1 MGKYNFK
8 NLIENEKLYG
18 IIHLEIWAV
27 IRLLRKET
35 IKMALVTTT
44 EMFKKAYDG
53 GYAIGAFNVNNME
66 IVQGITEAC
75 REEKSPVI
83 LQVSKGARAYA
94 NHTYLVKLV
103 EAAVLECP
111 DIPVALHLDHGDS
124 FETCKSCIDGGFTSV
139 MIDASSKSFEE
150 NIEITRKV
158 VEYAHDHG
166 VVVEAELGSLAGIED
181 EVNVSKE
188 CASYTRPEEVEEFV
202 TRTGCDSLAIAIGTS
217 HGAYKFTPEQCTV
230 NEQGILVPPAL
241 RFDVLEEVTKRLPGF
256 PIVLHGSSSVP
267 QDYVKMVNA
276 NGGKMPN
283 AIGVPEEQLRKA
295 ASLSVCKINIDSDLR
310 LAMTGTI
317 RQFFNDQPSK
327 FDPREYLKPARAN
340 IKELVRH
347 KLVDVLGC
355 AGKA

>member
-1 MGKYNFK
+1 
-8 NLIENEKLYG
+8 
-18 IIHLEIWAV
+18 
-27 IRLLRKET
+27 
-35 IKMALVTTT
+35 MALVTTT
-44 EMFKKAYDG
+44 EMFRKAYDG
-53 GYAIGAFNVNNME
+53 GYAVGAFNVNNME
-66 IVQGITEAC
+66 IVQAITEAC
-75 REEKSPVI
+75 REENAPVI

-111 DIPVALHLDHGDS
+111 NIPIALHLDHGDS
-124 FETCKSCIDGGFTSV
+124 YELCKSCIDGGFTSV

-150 NIEITRKV
+150 NIALTKKV

-181 EVNVSKE
+181 EVNVSAE
-188 CASYTRPEEVEEFV
+188 HASYTRPEEVEEFV
-202 TRTGCDSLAIAIGTS
+202 SRTGCDSLAIAIGTS
-217 HGAYKFTPEQCTV
+217 HGAYKFTPEQCTR
-230 NEQGILVPPAL
+230 NEQGILVPPPL

-267 QDYVKMVNA
+267 QEYVRMVNE

-283 AIGVPEEQLRKA
+283 AIGVPEDQLRHA
-295 ASLSVCKINIDSDLR
+295 ADLSVCKINIDSDLR

-317 RQFFNDQPSK
+317 RQYFNEHPDH
-327 FDPREYLKPARAN
+327 FDPRQYLKPARAN
-340 IKELVRH
+340 IKEVVRH
-347 KLVDVLGC
+347 KLIDVLGC

>member
-1 MGKYNFK
+1 
-8 NLIENEKLYG
+8 
-18 IIHLEIWAV
+18 
-27 IRLLRKET
+27 
-35 IKMALVTTT
+35 MALVTTT

-66 IVQGITEAC
+66 IVQAITEAC
-75 REEKSPVI
+75 KEEKAPVI

-103 EAAVLECP
+103 EAAVIECP
-111 DIPVALHLDHGDS
+111 EIPIALHLDHGDS

-150 NIEITRKV
+150 NIAITKKV

-181 EVNVSKE
+181 EVNVSAE
-188 CASYTRPEEVEEFV
+188 SASYTRPEEVEEFV
-202 TRTGCDSLAIAIGTS
+202 SRTGCDSLAIAIGTS
-217 HGAYKFTPEQCTV
+217 HGAYKFTPEQCTL

-267 QDYVKMVNA
+267 QNYVAMVNA

-317 RQFFNDQPSK
+317 RKFFNDEPSK

-347 KLVDVLGC
+347 KLINVLGC